1 MCDAV
6 LFSGEYN
13 HRFLGGTLDR
23 LTQLLADLDDDQ
35 KQAVTHGEG
44 PLLVV
49 AGAGSGKTRVLTYR
63 IAWLLAK
70 GLAHPHEV
78 LAVTFT
84 NKAAREMAGRVE
96 ALVGGTLRGGFVGT
110 FHRFALQLLR
120 NHPREAGLPMRF
132 AIADE
137 DGQRTLIERVLKR
150 LDVPS
155 GRLTPRAARA
165 RISAAKN
172 AMLTPE
178 QLGARARGSDE
189 RLVAELYE
197 AYQGELTAAG
207 AVDFDDML
215 LGAVGLLER
224 EEALGKGLAARFC
237 WILVDEYQDTNVAQ
251 AQLVWLLGGPKPNL
265 TAVGDEDQS
274 IYRWRGAE
282 IENILNFE
290 ATYPGARVVT
300 LGRNY
305 RSAEPILRA
314 AASVIANN
322 RRRRP
327 KKLSSEVGEGA
338 PVTVYLAADEGDEA
352 RFVADEIGRLSG
364 TATLGE
370 VAVLFRVNAQS
381 RSFEAELVRRA
392 VPYAVVAGTRFWERK
407 EVRDAF
413 AYLRLLVAPDDVLA
427 FRRAIHVP
435 ARGIGQVAM
444 DHVEAAAKAWA
455 VSLPEAARRLPQE
468 LTPRARVSLEG
479 FFTLLEGLRAFAA
492 GGTLADSVRELLQ
505 RSGLAAQY
513 GSGEEEDRARRANL
527 DELVGAAA
535 EAQERGLDLAGFLDE
550 VALLTDADA
559 RREGDAVQLSTLHAA
574 KGLEFDVVFLVGMED
589 GLLPLRREGNGE
601 TDEEEERRLAYVG
614 MTRARRRLFLTL
626 ARVRRVNGQ
635 LLSGRPSPF
644 LLEVP
649 REVVEERATIAGRDP
664 FRTHLPRP
672 AGGDASRHAETRI
685 GRQQRTPHPEGWR
698 PGLKV
703 RHATFGS
710 GVILQVQ
717 GNDAQTRLVVFFDR
731 AGRKTLIPSLA
742 KLERA

>member
-1 MCDAV
+1 MKGSDA
-6 LFSGEYN
+6 
-13 HRFLGGTLDR
+13 
-23 LTQLLADLDDDQ
+23 LLADLDDEQ

-63 IAWLLAK
+63 IAWLLAN
-70 GLAHPHEV
+70 GLAQSHEV

-96 ALVGGTLRGGFVGT
+96 ALVGGSLRGGFVGT

-120 NHPREAGLPMRF
+120 THPREAGLPPRF

-137 DGQRTLIERVLKR
+137 DEQRTLVERVLKK

-155 GRLTPRAARA
+155 SRLSPRAARS

-178 QLGARARGSDE
+178 ALASRARGSDE
-189 RLVAELYE
+189 QLLAELYE
-197 AYQGELTAAG
+197 AYQTELRTAG

-215 LGAVGLLER
+215 LGAVALLER
-224 EEALGKGLAARFC
+224 EQALRKGLASRFR
-237 WILVDEYQDTNVAQ
+237 WILVDEYQDTNLAQ
-251 AQLVWLLGGPKPNL
+251 AQLVWLLGGRRPNL

-290 ATYPGARVVT
+290 ATYPESRVVT

-305 RSAEPILRA
+305 RSAEPILQA
-314 AASVIANN
+314 AAAVIAHNA
-322 RRRRP
+322 RRRP
-327 KKLSSEVGEGA
+327 KKLSSEVGHGE
-338 PVTVYLAADEGDEA
+338 PVSVYLAADEGDEA
-352 RFVADEIGRLSG
+352 RFVADEIERLRS
-364 TATLGE
+364 TTSLGE

-381 RSFEAELVRRA
+381 RSFEAELVRRT

-407 EVRDAF
+407 EVRDAL
-413 AYLRLLVAPDDVLA
+413 AYLRLLVVPDDVLA
-427 FRRAIHVP
+427 FRRAVHVP

-444 DHVEAAAKAWA
+444 ERLEAAATAWE
-455 VSLPEAARRLPQE
+455 VSLPEAARRLPE
-468 LTPRARVSLEG
+468 ALTPRTRVALRD
-479 FFTLLEGLRAFAA
+479 FFRLLEDLR
-492 GGTLADSVRELLQ
+492 TLAGAVPAVEVVRRLLE
-505 RSGLAAQY
+505 RSGLRGAVRR
-513 GSGEEEDRARRANL
+513 GDEDDRSRRANL
-527 DELVGAAA
+527 DELVAAAA
-535 EAQERGLDLAGFLDE
+535 EAGERGLDLGGFLDE

-559 RREGDAVQLSTLHAA
+559 RREGEAVQLSTLHAA

-649 REVVEERATIAGRDP
+649 REVVEERTTSAGRDP
-664 FRTHLPRP
+664 FRTHLPRQHRP
-672 AGGDASRHAETRI
+672 APTAASEARI
-685 GRQQRTPHPEGWR
+685 GRQQRTPHPDGWR

-703 RHATFGS
+703 RHPTFGS

-717 GNDAQTRLVVFFDR
+717 GTDAQTRLVVFFDR

>member
-1 MCDAV
+1 V
-6 LFSGEYN
+6 
-13 HRFLGGTLDR
+13 DR
-23 LTQLLADLDDDQ
+23 AQALLADLDDDQ
-35 KQAVTHGEG
+35 VKAVTHGEG

-70 GLAHPHEV
+70 GLAQPHEV

-96 ALVGGTLRGGFVGT
+96 MLVGGSLRGGFVGT

-120 NHPREAGLPMRF
+120 AHPAEAGLPPRF
-132 AIADE
+132 AVADE
-137 DGQRTLIERVLKR
+137 DEQRTLIERLLKR
-150 LDVPS
+150 LEVPA
-155 GRLTPRAARA
+155 GRLTPRTARS

-178 QLGARARGSDE
+178 QLAGEARGADE
-189 RLVAELYE
+189 RMVAELYE
-197 AYQGELTAAG
+197 AYQTDLRAA
-207 AVDFDDML
+207 AAIDFDDML
-215 LGAVGLLER
+215 LGAVGLVER
-224 EEALGKGLAARFC
+224 EAALRKGLASRFR
-237 WILVDEYQDTNVAQ
+237 WILVDEYQDTNLAQ
-251 AQLVWLLGGPKPNL
+251 ARLVRLLGGKAPNL

-290 ATYPGARVVT
+290 ATYPRARVVT

-314 AASVIANN
+314 AAAVIANN
-322 RRRRP
+322 RRRRD
-327 KKLSSEVGEGA
+327 KTLSSEVGRGA
-338 PVTVYLAADEGDEA
+338 PVAVYLAADEADEA
-352 RFVADEIGRLSG
+352 RFVADEIAGLRASV
-364 TATLGE
+364 ALGE
-370 VAVLFRVNAQS
+370 IAILFRVNAQS
-381 RSFEAELVRRA
+381 RSFETELVRRA

-407 EVRDAF
+407 EVRDAL
-413 AYLRLLVAPDDVLA
+413 AYLRLLVASGDTLA

-444 DHVEAAAKAWA
+444 DHLEEAAARWQ
-455 VSLPEAARRLPQE
+455 VPLPEAARRLPE
-468 LTPRARVSLEG
+468 GLTPRARLSLEG
-479 FFTLLEGLRAFAA
+479 FFTLLEGLRTTAA
-492 GGTLADSVRELLQ
+492 EGAPAQVVRDLLE
-505 RSGLAAQY
+505 RSGLLAQY
-513 GSGEEEDRARRANL
+513 DSDDEEDRGRRANL
-527 DELVGAAA
+527 DELVAAAA
-535 EAQERGLDLAGFLDE
+535 EAGERRQTLAGFLDE

-559 RREGDAVQLSTLHAA
+559 RREGEAVQLSTLHAA
-574 KGLEFDVVFLVGMED
+574 KGLEFDVVFLAGMED
-589 GLLPLRREGNGE
+589 GLLPLRREGFGDS
-601 TDEEEERRLAYVG
+601 DEEEERRLAYVG

-649 REVVEERATIAGRDP
+649 RDVVDERSALAGRDS
-664 FRTHLPRP
+664 FRSHLPRP
-672 AGGDASRHAETRI
+672 SRAESVATGPARI
-685 GRQQRTPHPEGWR
+685 GRQQRTPHPDGWR

-703 RHATFGS
+703 RHATFGA

-717 GNDAQTRLVVFFDR
+717 GTDAQTRLVVFFDR
-731 AGRKTLIPSLA
+731 AGRKTLIPALA
-742 KLERA
+742 KLERL

>member
-1 MCDAV
+1 V
-6 LFSGEYN
+6 V
-13 HRFLGGTLDR
+13 DR
-23 LTQLLADLDDDQ
+23 AEALLRDLDDDQ
-35 KQAVTHGEG
+35 VKAVTYGEG

-63 IAWLLAK
+63 VAWLLAK
-70 GLAHPHEV
+70 GMAAPHEV

-96 ALVGGTLRGGFVGT
+96 TLVGGSLHGGFVGT

-120 NHPREAGLPMRF
+120 NHPAEAGLPPRF
-132 AIADE
+132 AVTDE
-137 DGQRTLIERVLKR
+137 DEQRALIERGLKR
-150 LDVPS
+150 LEVPS
-155 GRLTPRAARA
+155 GRLSPRVARS

-178 QLGARARGSDE
+178 QLAGRARGADE
-189 RLVAELYE
+189 HLLAELYE
-197 AYQGELTAAG
+197 AYQGELRSAG
-207 AVDFDDML
+207 AIDFDDML
-215 LGAVGLLER
+215 VGAVGLLER
-224 EEALGKGLAARFC
+224 ETALRKGLASRFR
-237 WILVDEYQDTNVAQ
+237 WILVDEYQDTNVVQ
-251 AQLVWLLGGPKPNL
+251 AQLVWQLGGKRPNL

-282 IENILNFE
+282 IENILSFE

-314 AASVIANN
+314 AAAVIANN

-338 PVTVYLAADEGDEA
+338 PVAVYLAADEADEA
-352 RFVADEIGRLSG
+352 RFVADEIGRLGGSVSP
-364 TATLGE
+364 GE
-370 VAVLFRVNAQS
+370 IAVLFRVNAQS

-392 VPYAVVAGTRFWERK
+392 VPYAIVAGTRFWERK
-407 EVRDAF
+407 EVRDAL
-413 AYLRLLVAPDDVLA
+413 AYLRLLVAPNDVLA

-444 DHVEAAAKAWA
+444 DGLEAAATAWG
-455 VSLPEAARRLPQE
+455 VPLPEAARRLPDG
-468 LTPRARVSLEG
+468 LTPRARLSLEG
-479 FFTLLEGLRAFAA
+479 FSALLDGLRAHAA
-492 GGTLADSVRELLQ
+492 AATPAEVVQETLH

-513 GSGEEEDRARRANL
+513 GSQEEDDRARRANL
-527 DELVGAAA
+527 DELVAAAA
-535 EAQERGLDLAGFLDE
+535 EAGERGQDLTGFLDE

-574 KGLEFDVVFLVGMED
+574 KGLEFDVVFLVGLED
-589 GLLPLRREGNGE
+589 GLLPLRREGSGDA
-601 TDEEEERRLAYVG
+601 DEEEERRLAYVG

-649 REVVEERATIAGRDP
+649 RQVVEERSALAGRDA
-664 FRTHLPRP
+664 FRAHLPRP
-672 AGGDASRHAETRI
+672 SRPSTEPTAPPRI

-710 GVILQVQ
+710 GVVLQVQ
-717 GNDAQTRLVVFFDR
+717 GTDAQTRLVVFFDR
-731 AGRKTLIPSLA
+731 AGRKTLIPALA
-742 KLERA
+742 KLERV